1 MLHLD
6 RAVGILPRVVSSM
19 TTLPSHLPPPTHKSP
34 HPPLLPSKPLLAA
47 VGRFSDGLGREVHAC
62 RGRRTVTPIA
72 EHPKIDAGNR
82 LVEGMCGGC
91 EELLTEGRG

>member
-19 TTLPSHLPPPTHKSP
+19 TTLPSVPPANTQISP
-34 HPPLLPSKPLLAA
+34 STPPSLKALARGR